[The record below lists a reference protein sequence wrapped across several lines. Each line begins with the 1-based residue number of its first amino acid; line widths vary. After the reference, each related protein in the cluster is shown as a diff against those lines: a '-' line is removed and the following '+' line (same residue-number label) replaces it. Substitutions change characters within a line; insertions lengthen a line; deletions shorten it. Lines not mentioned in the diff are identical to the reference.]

1 MKRALVWMLALVFLV
16 PTAWA
21 ADSGWPEDLADV
33 EALVAGKIGPVSYD
47 RVKVRRS
54 DSVVD
59 VSIKLKNL
67 PRQLRTLTR
76 QRTEDD
82 VFLGGPV
89 IELFEPSL
97 EFDIVSFDLLPI
109 ADIVSY
115 YFGFTVFNFDRTIKL
130 PASIVVNSGAGQEFA
145 NKKKK
150 YKIKKNRLQL
160 RFVERT
166 VDGSGLHE
174 LAITVGPWEQ
184 LSYFCVSCG

>member
-1 MKRALVWMLALVFLV
+1 MKRALVWTLALVFLV
-16 PTAWA
+16 PAAWA
-21 ADSGWPEDLADV
+21 ADNGWPADLADV
-33 EALVAGKIGPVSYD
+33 EALVASKMSPVPYD

-54 DSVVD
+54 NGVID

-67 PRQLRTLTR
+67 PRQLRTLAR

-89 IELFEPSL
+89 VELFEPSL

-109 ADIVSY
+109 ADRVSY
-115 YFGFTVFNFDRTIKL
+115 YFGFTVFNFGRKIKL
-130 PASIVVNSGAGQEFA
+130 PASIAVNSGAGQEFE

-150 YKIKKNRLQL
+150 YPIKKNRLQL
-160 RFVERT
+160 RFIERT
-166 VDGSGLHE
+166 VDGPGLHE